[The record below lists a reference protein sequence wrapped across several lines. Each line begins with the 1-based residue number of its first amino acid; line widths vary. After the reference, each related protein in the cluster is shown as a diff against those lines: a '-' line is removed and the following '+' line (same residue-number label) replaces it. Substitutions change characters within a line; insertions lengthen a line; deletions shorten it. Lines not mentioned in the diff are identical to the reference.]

1 MHNSVDSPVDQAVFG
16 LEASYPEGARGI
28 MPPTTAIC
36 SRESAQLGVFSCGIT
51 LTAPFCAWNTEY
63 VRQVAT
69 TPDEKEVLKSSTTD
83 IAVLEVVI
91 RTSNNSL

>member
-1 MHNSVDSPVDQAVFG
+1 MHNSVDSPVDQTVFG

-36 SRESAQLGVFSCGIT
+36 SREASQLGVFSCRVT
-51 LTAPFCAWNTEY
+51 LTAPFCARNTEY

-69 TPDEKEVLKSSTTD
+69 TPEKKVLKSSTTD
-83 IAVLEVVI
+83 TALDFVVM
-91 RTSNNSL
+91 TYQTVCS